1 MGAYLSAPVTT
12 KEVFEGG
19 NAALSYGGATMQVS
33 VRFRGVKTVRA
44 PPSQARAMV
53 WWPRAGER
61 GRGVAAARVFFA
73 VSTPTSDAPPRPPP
87 PPRPR
92 LPSAS

>member
-53 WWPRAGER
+53 W
-61 GRGVAAARVFFA
+61 
-73 VSTPTSDAPPRPPP
+73 
-87 PPRPR
+87 
-92 LPSAS
+92 

>member
-1 MGAYLSAPVTT
+1 MGGWEAFWSGESKKLRTHSPPFFSQSQGSDRPPFPSPLSRAMGAYLSAPVTT

-53 WWPRAGER
+53 W
-61 GRGVAAARVFFA
+61 
-73 VSTPTSDAPPRPPP
+73 
-87 PPRPR
+87 
-92 LPSAS
+92 